1 MIAIIFLFAFFS
13 LNLAQEP
20 IIKSLQV
27 YPNNNITGL
36 PVVRFG
42 TNDKLNIEF
51 DVEAEE
57 EPSFSIVF
65 KFCDDNW
72 TQYTDIGLI
81 GIGDNTLYNVD
92 VERLPMTTEGAE
104 YHVKESFPKGDVEFL
119 RSGNWKFFITD
130 PQDTSIVYDWGEFYV
145 VENLFEL
152 KTNIQDWRREGRI
165 SSNSELDRVLNL
177 KVGFQIPDSLSPFK
191 VKYVKIIKNLE
202 TSNSIILPKESFS
215 TTKGYEW
222 DGANSFTFIT
232 RDLEPGNE
240 YRQTNLLDHHRFQ
253 YPVTRAQFDGIEYSR
268 FYEFGKRDFNGGFK
282 LMNKNNQYADYL
294 TVKFEFRP
302 PEKMYDDI
310 FIVGSFTNWEVLPW
324 FKLNDKDELYSINL
338 ELKRGIYDYQYVTGR
353 IKDDNVTDIDWRIFE
368 GNFWETN
375 NVYSIF
381 VYYKEPDFGGY
392 DKIIGYKR
400 LVR

>member
-1 MIAIIFLFAFFS
+1 MIVFILLFAFYSFNS
-13 LNLAQEP
+13 AQEP
-20 IIKSLQV
+20 IVKSLQV
-27 YPNNNITGL
+27 YPNNNILDL
-36 PVVRFG
+36 PVIRIG
-42 TNDKLNIEF
+42 TSDKLNIEF

-57 EPSFSIVF
+57 EPAFSIVF
-65 KFCDDNW
+65 KFCDDQW

-81 GIGDNTLYNVD
+81 GVGDNTLYNVD
-92 VERLPMTTEGAE
+92 VERLPMTIEGAE
-104 YHVKESFPKGDVEFL
+104 YHVKESFPQDDVEFL

-145 VENLFEL
+145 VENTVKL
-152 KTNIQDWRREGRI
+152 KTSIQDWRREGRI
-165 SSNSELDRVLNL
+165 SGNSALDRVLNL
-177 KVGFQIPDSLSPFK
+177 KVNFQIPDSLSPFK

-202 TSNSIILPKESFS
+202 TSKPIILPKESFS

-222 DGANSFTFIT
+222 DGAKSFTFIT

-240 YRQTNLLDHHRFQ
+240 YRQTNLRDHYRFQ

-282 LMNKNNQYADYL
+282 LMNRNNQYADYL

-310 FIVGSFTNWEVLPW
+310 FIVGSFTNWEVSPW
-324 FKLNDKDELYSINL
+324 FKLNNKDGLYSINL
-338 ELKRGIYDYQYVTGR
+338 ELKRGVYDYQYVTGN
-353 IKDDNVTDIDWRIFE
+353 IDGDIVKDIDWYIFE

-381 VYYKEPDFGGY
+381 VYYKDPDFGGY